1 MSNNNLDFFCTD
13 MVFDFESL
21 FLVSIPPRISSD
33 GFDDQLRLS
42 CAGYSMCAIHYQ
54 LITGQPLQARRRAT
68 ISVNVHLIRLHLR
81 TLGESMGL
89 SSFGKS
95 ATFRQHRDSRFVPKC
110 YFEPSTDSQENV
122 LQETGTSSKRR
133 FRDLGDNPS
142 FDLSQGSH
150 QAALEI
156 FQIFLSNISN
166 ISRKKRIIHYKI
178 ISIETEI

>member
-1 MSNNNLDFFCTD
+1 MN
-13 MVFDFESL
+13 ESWF

-33 GFDDQLRLS
+33 GFDDQL
-42 CAGYSMCAIHYQ
+42 GYVRSTLPANHRAAITSRGKDEEEEESHNFRKC
-54 LITGQPLQARRRAT
+54 TFDKAT
-68 ISVNVHLIRLHLR
+68 FTDFGRSY
-81 TLGESMGL
+81 GL
-89 SSFGKS
+89 VRSFGKS
-95 ATFRQHRDSRFVPKC
+95 ATFRQPRDSRFVPKC
-110 YFEPSTDSQENV
+110 YFEPSTNSQENV